1 MFKRKDKTARATKIQ
16 QPVAAPTRKIT
27 DERDVLRSRHALM
40 QTAEQAIA
48 ELEGQVARLEKII
61 ADAATA
67 DQALQTA
74 ITSDGG
80 QALAA
85 FSAGEL
91 APDLDIGTLL
101 ANAENTSR
109 AAVAAKAALPN
120 AKAQLDAARAQL
132 PALEEQRRAAEL
144 DFLKLLA
151 NEKGLQYKQLFAAL
165 CRVHDELVGVSNAL
179 IPLTPD
185 APEIRMTAAP
195 VTVPSFNLASVRHPN
210 EWIAQFE
217 HRANE
222 YIVQDVAQKWLAARQ
237 RLANDVEA
245 DVSDLLD
252 EAA

>member
-1 MFKRKDKTARATKIQ
+1 MFKRKDKARATEIQ
-16 QPVAAPTRKIT
+16 QPVATPKRRLS
-27 DERDVLRSRHALM
+27 DERDVLRSRHA
-40 QTAEQAIA
+40 QVQHAEQVIEEIA
-48 ELEGQVARLEKII
+48 AHVARLEKII
-61 ADAATA
+61 ADAAAA
-67 DQALQTA
+67 DQALQAA
-74 ITSDGG
+74 IAADGG

-85 FSAGEL
+85 FSNGESS
-91 APDLDIGTLL
+91 PDFDIATLL

-109 AAVAAKAALPN
+109 AAVAAKAALPRVQ
-120 AKAQLDAARAQL
+120 AQLEAARAQL

-151 NEKGLQYKQLFAAL
+151 KEKGLQYKQLFAAL

-179 IPLTPD
+179 IPMTPD
-185 APEIRMTAAP
+185 APEIRMTPAP

-210 EWIAQFE
+210 EWIATFE
-217 HRANE
+217 HRAND